1 MRTPLAMMIALATLG
16 ACDAYDRDIG
26 PAPFLCGPAAKRCP
40 ADYTCIE
47 DPNTGDEICVMSDSL
62 SSAIDCADDS
72 AVEPN
77 DVLDDATPMSG
88 GTLAREGLAIC
99 PPTDRDTFEIPITGA
114 TAIELEVV
122 LDRGATLRAE
132 ILNAGGVPI
141 ATGSLDDATRTLT
154 AIANGLEPGT
164 YFARVSSP
172 AQRSNNYSITI
183 RTH

>member
-1 MRTPLAMMIALATLG
+1 MRALLAALVVLA

-40 ADYTCIE
+40 VDYTCVE

-62 SSAIDCADDS
+62 SSTVDCADDS

-77 DVLDDATPMSG
+77 DALPEATPMSG
-88 GTLAREGLAIC
+88 SMFTRDELAIC
-99 PPTDRDTFEIPITGA
+99 PPTDRDTFSVPVTSA

-132 ILNAGGVPI
+132 ILNEGGVPI
-141 ATGSLDDATRTLT
+141 ATASFDDATRTLT
-154 AIANGLEPGT
+154 AVADGLRPGA
-164 YFARVSSP
+164 YYARVSSP
-172 AQRSNNYSITI
+172 SGRANNYSITI
-183 RTH
+183 RTR